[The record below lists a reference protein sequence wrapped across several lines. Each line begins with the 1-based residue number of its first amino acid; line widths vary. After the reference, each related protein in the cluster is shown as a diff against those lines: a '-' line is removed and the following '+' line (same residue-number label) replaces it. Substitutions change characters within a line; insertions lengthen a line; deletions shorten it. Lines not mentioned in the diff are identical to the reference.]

1 MGNERKNVLEYLP
14 QKISSEIKKSI
25 PEIEQILEIRI
36 RINRPVCI
44 KTIRKEYVIDKIKI
58 DSTDMN
64 KIFNIITEFSTY
76 AYENSIKKGFITVR
90 GGHRIGICGEAV
102 YEKNEIKYINNI
114 SYLNF
119 RAAKEIVGCANEL
132 FEKIYKDS
140 GFKNTLI
147 ISGPGKGKTTLIRDI
162 IRLLSDIGHFNI
174 SVIDERSEI
183 AASYK
188 GMATNNLGIRT
199 DVMTAFNKKDG
210 IVMAIRAMAP
220 DIIAVDEIGNKED
233 IEGLYFAKQS
243 GVGIVATAH
252 GNDVNEKIT
261 MYRDLFEKYIY
272 IKKIGEYE
280 CI

>member
-14 QKISSEIKKSI
+14 KKIASEIKNKV
-25 PEIEQILEIRI
+25 PDIEQILEIRI
-36 RINRPVCI
+36 RVNKPICVRTI
-44 KTIRKEYVIDKIKI
+44 KKEYVIDEIKI
-58 DSTDMN
+58 ENTDMN
-64 KIFNIITEFSTY
+64 RIFNIITEFSTY
-76 AYENSIKKGFITVR
+76 AYENSIKKGFITVK

-102 YEKNEIKYINNI
+102 YENNEIKYINNV

-119 RAAKEIVGCANEL
+119 RSAKEIFGCANDL
-132 FEKIYKDS
+132 YEKIYKNNI
-140 GFKNTLI
+140 FKNTLI
-147 ISGPGKGKTTLIRDI
+147 ISEPGKGKTTLLRDI
-162 IRLLSDIGHFNI
+162 IRLLSDKGKFNI

-188 GMATNNLGIRT
+188 GMTTNDLGIRT
-199 DVMTAFNKKDG
+199 DVMTAFEKKDG

-243 GVGIVATAH
+243 GVGVIATAH
-252 GNDVNEKIT
+252 GSNVNEKVT
-261 MYRDLFEKYIY
+261 KYKDLFKKYIY
-272 IKKIGEYE
+272 IEEIGEYE

>member
-14 QKISSEIKKSI
+14 QKIASEIKNKV
-25 PEIEQILEIRI
+25 PDIEQILEIRI
-36 RINRPVCI
+36 RV
-44 KTIRKEYVIDKIKI
+44 
-58 DSTDMN
+58 N
-64 KIFNIITEFSTY
+64 KPICVRT
-76 AYENSIKKGFITVR
+76 IKKGFITVK

-102 YEKNEIKYINNI
+102 YENNEIKYINNV

-119 RAAKEIVGCANEL
+119 RSAKEIIGCANDL
-132 FEKIYKDS
+132 YEKIYKNNI
-140 GFKNTLI
+140 FKNTLI
-147 ISGPGKGKTTLIRDI
+147 ISEPGKGKTTLLRDI
-162 IRLLSDIGHFNI
+162 IRLLSDKGKFNI

-188 GMATNNLGIRT
+188 GMTTNDLGIRT
-199 DVMTAFNKKDG
+199 DVMTAFEKKDG

-243 GVGIVATAH
+243 GVGVIATAH
-252 GNDVNEKIT
+252 GSNVNEKVT
-261 MYRDLFEKYIY
+261 KYKDLFKKYIY
-272 IKKIGEYE
+272 IEEIGEYE

>member
-14 QKISSEIKKSI
+14 QKIASEIKNKV
-25 PEIEQILEIRI
+25 PDIEQILEIRI
-36 RINRPVCI
+36 RVNKPICVRTI
-44 KTIRKEYVIDKIKI
+44 KKEYVIDEIKI
-58 DSTDMN
+58 ENTDMN
-64 KIFNIITEFSTY
+64 RIFNIITEFSTY
-76 AYENSIKKGFITVR
+76 AYENSIKKGFITVK

-102 YEKNEIKYINNI
+102 YENNEIKYINNV

-119 RAAKEIVGCANEL
+119 RSAKEIIGCANDL
-132 FEKIYKDS
+132 YEKI
-140 GFKNTLI
+140 FKNTLI
-147 ISGPGKGKTTLIRDI
+147 ISEPGKGKTTLLRDI
-162 IRLLSDIGHFNI
+162 IRLLSDKGKFNI

-188 GMATNNLGIRT
+188 GMTTNDLGIRT
-199 DVMTAFNKKDG
+199 DVMTAFEKKDG

-243 GVGIVATAH
+243 GVGVIATAH
-252 GNDVNEKIT
+252 GSNVNEKVT
-261 MYRDLFEKYIY
+261 KYKDLFKKYIY
-272 IKKIGEYE
+272 IEEIGEYE